1 MSAIY
6 AYRWIPLIDED
17 DVTRAYAPSA
27 GAGLAVSIKERILRQ
42 LRTIAAAVTNVAAA
56 YRWDVG
62 RWHNGSAYIDTLA
75 RDSVEVVCTDD
86 NLVEE
91 SMNGPLTKRAQ
102 VAVQIKL
109 VRDSDDT
116 TVYDSLVRRWENDL
130 EKAIMAD
137 PFVTETSTSVR
148 LATDSRI
155 LNLPGPATDR
165 GQYEVVPQVIVEVD
179 YRHDADNPSKLG
191 TVITAV
197 TE

>member
-1 MSAIY
+1 MSAIWTHRSI
-6 AYRWIPLIDED
+6 RWFDEEE
-17 DVTRAYAPSA
+17 YYSSFAPSA
-27 GAGLAVSIKERILRQ
+27 GSGLAVSIKERILRQ
-42 LRTIAAAVTNVAAA
+42 LRTTAAAVTNVSAA

-62 RWHNGSAYIDTLA
+62 RWHNGSAYVNTLA
-75 RDSVEVVCTDD
+75 RDSVEVICTDD
-86 NLVEE
+86 DLVEE
-91 SMNGPLTKRAQ
+91 SMNGPLMKRAQ

-130 EKAIMAD
+130 EKAVMTD
-137 PFVTETSTSVR
+137 PFITETSTSVR

-165 GQYEVVPQVIVEVD
+165 GQTEVVPQVIVEVD
-179 YRHDADNPSKLG
+179 YRHDANNPSKLG
-191 TVITAV
+191 TVIAAV